1 MYTLPRD
8 LTVVWQFSSAV
19 MRRSHSQSTY
29 LLVLTKDILTILLI
43 IYFSLSFVIHC
54 DVAFDN
60 VQLNEHV
67 MLCYVTIKYDLQ
79 PGKS

>member
-8 LTVVWQFSSAV
+8 LTVVCQFSSAV
-19 MRRSHSQSTY
+19 MRRSHSTY
-29 LLVLTKDILTILLI
+29 LLVLTKYILTILLI